1 MTVRKVAGMTE
12 PDVGVE
18 QRLYGMMQF
27 LMASMAQHRDP
38 ERPAPRNVVEL
49 QDALDAV
56 LQVAAVVDE
65 AVQSGQL
72 RRDRGVHAGA
82 MLMLIRDYIQPLP
95 QGRAAEAATDLVTPD
110 LEELV
115 GYLRRVGQEMG
126 MHG

>member
-1 MTVRKVAGMTE
+1 MTE

-18 QRLYGMMQF
+18 ERLYRMMQF
-27 LMASMAQHRDP
+27 LMASVAQHRDP
-38 ERPAPRNVVEL
+38 GRPLPRNVVEL

-65 AVQSGQL
+65 AVQSGRL

-82 MLMLIRDYIQPLP
+82 MLMLLRDYIQPLP
-95 QGRAAEAATDLVTPD
+95 QGLAAEGATDLVTPD
-110 LEELV
+110 LGELV
-115 GYLRRVGQEMG
+115 GYLRRVGQETG